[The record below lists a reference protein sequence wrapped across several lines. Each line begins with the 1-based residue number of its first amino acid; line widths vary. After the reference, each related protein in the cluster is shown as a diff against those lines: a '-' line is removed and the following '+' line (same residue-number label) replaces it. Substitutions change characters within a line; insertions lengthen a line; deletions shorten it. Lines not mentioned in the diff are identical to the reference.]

1 MNVNR
6 VIEVHDQDPLAAVRS
21 ALGAW
26 WQQTGLDALLAPV
39 ELPDGSGTRCE
50 ALRDPARL
58 EAVNP
63 FAPVMGC
70 NAAAAIGKFSRE
82 HPGARL
88 AAVLRPCELRALIEL
103 RKRRYGAAADD
114 RVLTIGVDCPATL
127 APEPFAARA
136 RQSGLAALTREALQ
150 SAAEGEPWP
159 ARPRPACQVCLS
171 PAPRGADLAIGFLG
185 LPAERLLLLIAR
197 DEATDAA
204 NQLDHVAP
212 TLASEALV
220 VQRESTVGG
229 LDQRRSRARAE
240 LARAATRRFSDLG
253 SVMAWLAGCTL
264 CGDCLD
270 ACPLYDGELSGLLGL
285 GSSAYPGQ
293 AALAELV
300 EASRWLASC
309 SGCGMCETACSCEV
323 PLSQLIC
330 GLSHRIQEE
339 LDYVPGDPS
348 RRLPWMAA

>member
-6 VIEVHDQDPLAAVRS
+6 VIEVRDRDPLGAVRS

-26 WQQTGLDALLAPV
+26 WQKAGVDALLAPV
-39 ELPDGSGTRCE
+39 ELPDGTGTRSE
-50 ALRDPARL
+50 VLLDARRL
-58 EAVNP
+58 DEVNP
-63 FAPVMGC
+63 FTPVMGS
-70 NAAAAIGKFSRE
+70 NAAAAIGKFSRD

-88 AAVLRPCELRALIEL
+88 AALLRPCELRALIEL

-114 RVLTIGVDCPATL
+114 RVLTIGVDCTATL
-127 APEPFAARA
+127 GPEAFAGRA
-136 RQSGLAALTREALQ
+136 RTRGLAALTREALEA
-150 SAAEGEPWP
+150 AAEGEPWP
-159 ARPRPACQVCLS
+159 ARPRTACQVCLS

-185 LPAERLLLLIAR
+185 LPAGQMLLLIAR

-204 NQLDHVAP
+204 NHLQHVAP
-212 TLASEALV
+212 TLASEAQV
-220 VQRESTVGG
+220 VQRESAVGT
-229 LDQRRSRARAE
+229 LDERRSRARAE
-240 LARAATRRFSDLG
+240 LARTATRRFSDLG
-253 SVMAWLAGCTL
+253 SVLAWLAGCTL

-270 ACPLYDGELSGLLGL
+270 ACPLYDGELSGLLGM

-293 AALAELV
+293 PVLAELV

-309 SGCGMCETACSCEV
+309 SGCGMCETACASEV

-348 RRLPWMAA
+348 RRLPWMAG